1 MLIVIKDGA
10 FKMSEFSVQQILEL
24 ACAAQRVNGD
34 YIKETLWVY
43 DDEMKPLYR
52 KEPNKFLMLFTLGC
66 QPHYDDANRP
76 DLLKITQ
83 EDQTQAEEIR
93 KYFRKFMF
101 GAIAGENEFQTEVN
115 TILNSDTV
123 KQNKFGFIA
132 CLPSVMAR
140 DVKKTIIKKT
150 LRDCDNEPLAQ
161 AETKLDDLDCEIVE
175 VKRSNNFDAWNIS
188 AIINNKIVSWF
199 SKNEL
204 KPGPCVVIKAKVKT
218 HGENWTT
225 KKVETRLNYVKVAQ

>member
-1 MLIVIKDGA
+1 ME
-10 FKMSEFSVQQILEL
+10 SEMIPEFPVQTILEL
-24 ACAAQRVNGD
+24 ACAAQRVNND
-34 YIKETLWVY
+34 YVKETVWIY

-52 KEPNKFLMLFTLGC
+52 KEPNKFLMSFTLGL
-66 QPHYDDANRP
+66 QPHYDDPNRP
-76 DLLKITQ
+76 HPLNVIE
-83 EDQTQAEEIR
+83 EDRTKAEEIK

-115 TILNSDTV
+115 SILNSETI
-123 KQNKFGFIA
+123 KSNKFGFVA
-132 CLPSVMAR
+132 CLPSVMER
-140 DVKKTIIKKT
+140 DVKKNTIKKT

-161 AETKLDDLDCEIVE
+161 VDSSLLDMDCEVVE

-199 SKNEL
+199 SKTEL
-204 KPGPCVVIKAKVKT
+204 KTGPCVVIKAKVKT